1 MQEASGRAAPTS
13 EYKRRRYVVARAIT
27 KRAVTKTK
35 APARVIDVGE
45 ARAFLVSHLGLARFR
60 PEKGAV
66 GVRAM
71 LSALRCVQLD
81 PLDPIGTNAD
91 LVTLARVKGTK
102 RGDVYASLL
111 PGHAFEH
118 FAKERCLLPP
128 DAFPYYRSRM
138 VETPWWRSSERGK
151 RVDAALLATVLD
163 EVRARGPISAKDLED
178 RGSVVPLDWS
188 GWKGTSSAA
197 KMALEIL
204 WTRCEVV
211 VTARRGK
218 EKLYDVPA
226 RALPSHHDAELTLP
240 FEEWAIEERVVAAGL
255 LGESV
260 GPSWSML
267 RDAKKSGAVERLI
280 ELGRIERVRVG
291 DRSSTYL
298 APAGF
303 LDRPIAKPD
312 SVMRVL
318 GPLDPMLWDRALVKQ
333 AFEFEYVW
341 EVYKPASQR
350 RWGWYVCPLL
360 HRGRLVGRID
370 ARIDG
375 DALVVDR
382 VFREKGVPLDDDALD
397 VCLAR
402 HAEACGVSRVRR
414 RRR

>member
-1 MQEASGRAAPTS
+1 MRSIAQHQLG
-13 EYKRRRYVVARAIT
+13 
-27 KRAVTKTK
+27 
-35 APARVIDVGE
+35 IDE
-45 ARAFLVSHLGLARFR
+45 ARAFLVGHLGLARFR
-60 PEKGAV
+60 SERGVSA
-66 GVRAM
+66 VRAM

-91 LVTLARVKGTK
+91 LVTLARVPKGK
-102 RGDVYASLL
+102 RGDVYAGLL

-138 VETPWWRSSERGK
+138 VETPWWRSTERQK
-151 RVDAALLATVLD
+151 RIDPGLLAGVLD
-163 EVRARGPISAKDLED
+163 EVRARGPLGAKELED
-178 RGSVVPLDWS
+178 RGRVAPLDWS

-218 EKLYDVPA
+218 EKVYDVPE
-226 RALPSHHDAELTLP
+226 RALPSHHAIAPALP
-240 FEEWAIEERVVAAGL
+240 FEEWAIEERVLSAGL
-255 LGESV
+255 LGESAS
-260 GPSWSML
+260 PSWSML

-280 ELGRIERVRVG
+280 EKGRIERVRVG
-291 DRSSTYL
+291 DRSPTYL
-298 APAGF
+298 APAG
-303 LDRPIAKPD
+303 LRERAVTKPD
-312 SVMRVL
+312 ASMRIL

-333 AFEFEYVW
+333 VFEFEYVW
-341 EVYKPASQR
+341 EVYKPASER

-375 DALVVDR
+375 DHLVVDR
-382 VFREKGVPLDDDALD
+382 LFREKGVPLDDDALD
-397 VCLAR
+397 ACLAR

-414 RRR
+414 RRRA